1 MRRDAITSINQST
14 TGGLIIPN
22 LYAIS
27 NSVGAISAHTETSTP
42 KAVDGYFA
50 GATLTYRDFLSLD
63 GSFRRDRSSTLPVD
77 ANAYNYYAIS
87 GSWQFY
93 EHLKDKVDW
102 ISSGKLRANYATVGN
117 DANWGSIQDV
127 YNQPNPFVAGTTSS
141 VLFALPTTKN
151 NEALKPERT
160 NSKEVGL
167 EMSFLKSRVG
177 FDVTFYH
184 TNTVDQIL
192 PIAIS
197 TSTGYASKYVNAGNL
212 QNQGFEVTVYGT
224 PVKTR
229 NFSWEITA
237 NWTRNRN
244 KLISLNSGATNLQL
258 QTFQASISTNA
269 TVGKPYGQIFG
280 QTYQYLK
287 GQKVVSND
295 GSAYVLT
302 TTTTNVLGNFN
313 PDWIGGVTNNFK
325 YKNFTLSFLVD
336 VRKGGTVWSLDQYY
350 AQQSGIAPST
360 VGKNDLGNDKRL
372 PVANGGG
379 IILKGVKADGTP
391 NTTRTAITSGN
402 SLLLPPPDFAYD
414 ASYVKLRELSF
425 GYHIPGARLGNASKV
440 IKGIDI
446 QVLGRNLWII
456 HKKLPMADP
465 EDGASAGNSNSGLQ
479 FGSYPTV
486 RSLGL
491 NLKMQF

>member
-1 MRRDAITSINQST
+1 MRRQAASSIGQAT
-14 TGGLIIPN
+14 TGGLIIPG

-27 NSVGAISAHTETSTP
+27 NSVGAISAPSESSTP

-63 GSFRRDRSSTLPVD
+63 GSFRRDRSSTLPVN

-93 EHLKDKVDW
+93 QQLKNVSW
-102 ISSGKLRANYATVGN
+102 LSSGKLRANYATVGN
-117 DANWGSIQDV
+117 DAPWGSIQDV

-141 VLFALPTTKN
+141 ILFALPTVKN
-151 NEALKPERT
+151 NDALKPERT
-160 NSKEVGL
+160 NSKEIGL
-167 EMSFLKSRVG
+167 EMSFLNSRVG
-177 FDVTFYH
+177 FDASFYH

-192 PIAIS
+192 AIA
-197 TSTGYASKYVNAGNL
+197 TSTATGYGSKFVNAGNL
-212 QNQGFEVTVYGT
+212 QNQGIEVTVYGS

-244 KLISLNSGATNLQL
+244 KLISLNNGATNLQL

-269 TVGKPYGQIFG
+269 TVGKPYGQIEG
-280 QTYQYLK
+280 QTYTYVK

-295 GSAYVLT
+295 GSAYVLS

-313 PDWIGGVTNNFK
+313 PDWIGGITNNFK
-325 YKNFTLSFLVD
+325 YKNISLSFLVD
-336 VRKGGTVWSLDQYY
+336 MRKGGTVWSLDQYY
-350 AQQSGIAPST
+350 AEQSGILPAST
-360 VGKNDLGNDKRL
+360 GLNDLGNEKRA

-379 IILKGVKADGTP
+379 IILPGVHADGSP
-391 NTTRTAITSGN
+391 NTTRTAITSAN
-402 SLLLPPPDFAYD
+402 SLLLPPPDEAYD
-414 ASYVKLRELSF
+414 AGYIKLRELSLS
-425 GYHIPGARLGNASKV
+425 YHISGSRFGNASKV
-440 IKGIDI
+440 IKGVDI
-446 QVLGRNLWII
+446 QLLGRNLWII
-456 HKKLPMADP
+456 HKSLPMADP
-465 EDGASAGNSNSGLQ
+465 EDGASAGNSNQGLQ
-479 FGSYPTV
+479 FGSYPTI